1 VARAR
6 LALVLVAVVAVVG
19 AAACGGGSGKH
30 ASKGAG
36 ASSTPTTTA
45 APPVAPLTGLPDPSG
60 QSAHRAA
67 LDVKIENTP
76 QARPQAGLDR
86 ADVVYDEVVDGGITR
101 FLAIFQ
107 STDTDPIGP
116 IRSVRPI
123 DPSLVWPVGGIF
135 AYSGGEPPEVKAINA
150 APVLALDEDAAGPAM
165 FRVSSRRAPHNLY
178 GHPDKFWAR
187 RGKPVPPPP
196 LFQYLA
202 AGAVFAGQP
211 VASFT
216 VDESPDRSYDP
227 TYTWDATSR
236 TWKRAY
242 GSQPFVMADGSQIAL
257 ANVVVQQTAYSPSA
271 GASGAIG
278 QTVGQGPVWVFTDGK
293 VAQGQWIRASM
304 GQPARYVDGT
314 GAAILLAPGRTWV
327 ELAAGGVTL
336 GG

>member
-1 VARAR
+1 MRRTGVVVAA
-6 LALVLVAVVAVVG
+6 VLAVVG
-19 AAACGGGSGKH
+19 AAACGGNGKH
-30 ASKGAG
+30 ASRR
-36 ASSTPTTTA
+36 SSAVTPTTVA
-45 APPVAPLTGLPDPSG
+45 APPVAPLTGLPDPTG
-60 QSAHRAA
+60 ASAHRAA
-67 LDVKIENTP
+67 LDVKVENTP

-107 STDTDPIGP
+107 STDTDPVGP

-135 AYSGGEPPEVKAINA
+135 AYSGGVASEVAAIRA
-150 APVLALDEDAAGPAM
+150 APVLALDEDGAGPAM
-165 FRVSSRRAPHNLY
+165 FRVSSRPAPHNLY

-187 RGKPVPPPP
+187 GGTPIPPPA

-202 AGAVFAGQP
+202 PGAAFAGQP

-227 TYTWDATSR
+227 TYTWDVASGS
-236 TWKRAY
+236 WKRAY
-242 GSQPFVMADGSQIAL
+242 GSKPFVMADGVQVAP
-257 ANVVVQQTAYSPSA
+257 ANVVVQQIAYTPAA
-271 GASGAIG
+271 GASGATG
-278 QTVGQGPVWVFTDGK
+278 QTVGQGPVWVFSGGK
-293 VAQGQWIRASM
+293 VAQGQWVRSSLA
-304 GQPARYVDGT
+304 QPAHFVDASGNP
-314 GAAILLAPGRTWV
+314 ILLAPGRTWV

>member
-1 VARAR
+1 MARGR
-6 LALVLVAVVAVVG
+6 VALVLVAVLGVVG

-30 ASKGAG
+30 ASKRS
-36 ASSTPTTTA
+36 ASAPSTTLA

-60 QSAHRAA
+60 QAAHRAA
-67 LDVKIENTP
+67 LGVKIENTP
-76 QARPQAGLDR
+76 QARPQSGLDV

-107 STDTDPIGP
+107 STGTDPVGP

-135 AYSGGEPPEVKAINA
+135 AYSGGVASEVKAINA
-150 APVLALDEDAAGPAM
+150 APVLALDEDAAGTAM
-165 FRVSSRRAPHNLY
+165 FRVSSRRSPHNLY
-178 GHPDKFWAR
+178 GHPDKLWAR
-187 RGKPVPPPP
+187 GGKPVPPPP
-196 LFQYLA
+196 LFQYLP

-227 TYTWDATSR
+227 TYTWDAASR

-242 GSQPFVMADGSQIAL
+242 GSRPFTMTDGSQIAP
-257 ANVVVQQTAYSPSA
+257 ANVVVQQTAYSPSP
-271 GASGAIG
+271 GAPGAIG

-293 VAQGQWIRASM
+293 VAQGQWIRSSM
-304 GQPARYVDGT
+304 AQPAHYVDGN
-314 GAAILLAPGRTWV
+314 GAPILLAPGRTWV
-327 ELAAGGVTL
+327 ELAAAGVTL